1 MSGRHVAHAA
11 RWDPVQITD
20 LDHHP
25 VLYARTN
32 RPYGEAADP
41 HWIQLLTS
49 AA

>member
-1 MSGRHVAHAA
+1 MSDRHVAHAA

-25 VLYARTN
+25 VVRTS